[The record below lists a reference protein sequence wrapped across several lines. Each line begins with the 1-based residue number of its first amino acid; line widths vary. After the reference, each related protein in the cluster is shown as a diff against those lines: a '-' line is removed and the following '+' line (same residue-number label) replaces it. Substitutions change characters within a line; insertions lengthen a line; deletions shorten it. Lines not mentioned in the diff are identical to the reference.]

1 MKKYILSAICLATF
15 GLGAAE
21 FQHKISIKPVTS
33 ETGEQT
39 YLAQVQIEKTDD
51 NAVATV
57 VAKPEIVCVEGTWGK
72 VEQGSAEEA
81 DHLLVTVLVFKDNEE
96 LKAKAKINLKEEN
109 KEVLAVEQDVVINN
123 S

>member
-1 MKKYILSAICLATF
+1 MKKYIFSAICLATF

-39 YLAQVQIEKTDD
+39 FLAQVQIEKTDD
-51 NAVATV
+51 NAVSI
-57 VAKPEIVCVEGTWGK
+57 VAMPEVVCVEGKLGK
-72 VEQGSAEEA
+72 VENGSTEEA
-81 DHLLVTVLVFKDNEE
+81 NHLLVTVLVFKDNEE
-96 LKAKAKINLKEEN
+96 MKAKTTINLKEDN

>member
-1 MKKYILSAICLATF
+1 MKKYIFSAICLATF

-21 FQHKISIKPVTS
+21 FQHKISIKPVTN

-39 YLAQVQIEKTDD
+39 YLAQVQIEKIDD
-51 NAVATV
+51 NAVASV
-57 VAKPEIVCVEGTWGK
+57 VAKPEIVCVEGKLGK
-72 VEQGSAEEA
+72 IETGSAEEP

-96 LKAKAKINLKEEN
+96 MKAKTTINLKEEN
-109 KEVLAVEQDVVINN
+109 KEVFAVEQDVVVNN

>member
-1 MKKYILSAICLATF
+1 MKKYIFSAICLATF

-33 ETGEQT
+33 ESGEQT
-39 YLAQVQIEKTDD
+39 YLTQVQIEKTDD
-51 NAVATV
+51 NAATSI
-57 VAKPEIVCVEGTWGK
+57 VAKPEIVSVEGKLGK
-72 VEQGSAEEA
+72 AEIGLAEEA

-96 LKAKAKINLKEEN
+96 MKAKATINLKEDN
-109 KEVLAVEQDVVINN
+109 KEVFAVEQDVVINN